1 MSLFLVYF
9 GTSRR
14 YPGVA
19 HHTVVF
25 GPRYEGLLRD
35 IFHGETLPEDF
46 SLYLHAPTVT
56 DPSLAPP
63 GCEAFYVLSPVPHL
77 GLARLDWAKE
87 GPAYADRILASLES
101 LLPDLRRHVVTR
113 RIFTPQDFETELNTF
128 QGSAFSVAPK
138 LTQSAW
144 FRPQNRDPK
153 IAGLYIVGAGTHP
166 GAGLPGVIN
175 SAKATVSVIAEDL
188 RL

>member
-1 MSLFLVYF
+1 M
-9 GTSRR
+9 
-14 YPGVA
+14 
-19 HHTVVF
+19 
-25 GPRYEGLLRD
+25 
-35 IFHGETLPEDF
+35 
-46 SLYLHAPTVT
+46 
-56 DPSLAPP
+56 
-63 GCEAFYVLSPVPHL
+63 PHL